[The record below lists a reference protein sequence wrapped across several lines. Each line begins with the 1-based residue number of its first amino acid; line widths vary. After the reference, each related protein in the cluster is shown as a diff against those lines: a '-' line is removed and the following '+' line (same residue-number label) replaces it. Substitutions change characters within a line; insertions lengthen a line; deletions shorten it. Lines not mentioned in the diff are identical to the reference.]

1 MNQSRDQIE
10 RLLLENSPD
19 VLWATDRYLKFTYIS
34 PGIRQLTGHDPKDII
49 GRPIYDLVTSNSA
62 RLINDAFKK
71 VRAKRKP
78 KTVEKQQLELEF
90 VHKNGALAWGETT
103 IIKLARQSGVP
114 AGFSG
119 VIRDIDKWKRTES
132 KLTRHRNDLE
142 QFVQESTESIWVINA
157 QLQREIEEHK
167 KLEVELEAKKTL
179 YRNLYNNSLVGLVRT
194 RITDGKVLNAN
205 KSTADILGFE
215 NVQSLLATGRFADLH
230 IPDRRAELIRQL
242 EAQGE
247 VSDFESRIT
256 LADGTQRIISLSA
269 KLFKGQDFIE
279 GVIVDVTH
287 QKRVEKALKESMEAA
302 EAANVAKSEFLANM
316 SHEIR
321 TPMNGIIGMCD
332 LVMETNLSPKQ
343 KEYLEIIHSSG
354 KSLLELI
361 NDILDLSKIEAGKL
375 ELENI
380 SFSLRQVVEEVSD
393 IFLDKITA
401 KMLELTIDVPVDI
414 PELLIADPLR
424 VRQVLINLLSNA
436 IKFTEKGSIC
446 ISVSRESAGSDAV
459 KLTFQVR
466 DTGIGIPND
475 VKENLFDAF
484 TQADGTVTRKYG
496 GSGLGLAICKRIVN
510 MMSGDIWVESEE
522 GVGSSFFFTASFQV
536 DRSQTGTK
544 RDLPSELRGLRVLL
558 LEDNPYTLKAMTR
571 YLEGFEFKVTPF
583 LSVEAALNSLKKG
596 ARKIPFDLIIP
607 DMDQPGMDGLQA
619 FEAFKAVAGVNL
631 PPVLLTHSP
640 LMSKKRKQKARELG
654 IQHFISKPIKQSP
667 LLNIIV
673 EIFGYEPLE
682 DTPAEVDAEYIDDF
696 VDVSVLLVEDNP
708 INQRV
713 ATEMLARAGIRV
725 DSADNGLTAISSI
738 KTNSYDAVLMDVQMP
753 EMDGLEV
760 TRIVRTELNMQELPI
775 IALTAHTMTGD
786 RDRCLDAGMNDYL
799 PKPIDRLALFQV
811 LKKNIES
818 KGGQF
823 DRMPGAFTPAD
834 PEIPAFALSVP
845 GIDVVDGLTRLGG
858 DWDLYMDVLNE
869 YCEHYRNFLSEVK
882 KLIADKDFATAR
894 RLAHALKGAAANVSA
909 DNLNTAALQ
918 LESACADENAR
929 KATRLLPKIED
940 CLTEVFAA
948 YDLIAADLAEKRN

>member
-1 MNQSRDQIE
+1 MNQARDQIE
-10 RLLLENSPD
+10 RLLLEKSPD
-19 VLWATDRYLKFTYIS
+19 VLWATDRHLKFTYIS
-34 PGIRQLTGHDPKDII
+34 PGIHQLTGHDPKEII
-49 GRPIYDLVTSNSA
+49 GRPIYDLVTSTSA

-71 VRAKRKP
+71 VRSKRKP
-78 KTVEKQQLELEF
+78 ITGEKQHLELEF
-90 VHKNGALAWGETT
+90 VHKNGTLAWGETT
-103 IIKLARQSGVP
+103 IARLARQPGVP

-119 VIRDIDKWKRTES
+119 IIRDIDKWKRTES

-194 RITDGKVLNAN
+194 RIADGKVLNAN
-205 KSTADILGFE
+205 KSTANILGFE
-215 NVQSLLATGRFADLH
+215 NVQSLLAKGKFADLH
-230 IPDRRAELIRQL
+230 TPDRRAELLRQL
-242 EAQGE
+242 EAYGE

-256 LADGTQRIISLSA
+256 LTDGTQRVISLSA
-269 KLFKGQDFIE
+269 KLFKEQDFIE

-287 QKRVEKALKESMEAA
+287 QKKVEQALKKSMEAA

-332 LVMETNLSPKQ
+332 LVMETDLDPKQ

-380 SFSLRQVVEEVSD
+380 PFSLRQVVEEVSD
-393 IFLDKITA
+393 IFLNKITA
-401 KMLELTIDVPVDI
+401 KKLELTIDVPVDI

-424 VRQVLINLLSNA
+424 IRQVLINLLSNA

-446 ISVSRESAGSDAV
+446 ISVSQEAIGPDTV

-510 MMSGDIWVESEE
+510 MMSGDIWVESEV
-522 GVGSSFFFTASFQV
+522 GGGSSFNFTASFQV
-536 DRSQTGTK
+536 DRTQTNKK
-544 RDLPSELRGLRVLL
+544 RVLPSELRGLRVLL
-558 LEDNPYTLKAMTR
+558 LEDNPYTLKAMAQ
-571 YLEGFEFKVTPF
+571 YLDGFEFKVSSF
-583 LSVEAALNSLKKG
+583 LNAEEALTSLKK
-596 ARKIPFDLIIP
+596 AAKKIPFNLIIS
-607 DMDQPGMDGLQA
+607 DLDLPGMDGLQA
-619 FEAFKAVAGVNL
+619 YKAFKAIAGMDL

-640 LMSKKRKQKARELG
+640 LMPKKRKQKARQLG

-667 LLNIIV
+667 LLNIIM
-673 EIFGYEPLE
+673 EIFGCEPLE
-682 DTPAEVDAEYIDDF
+682 ERTDDDDSEYIDDF

-725 DSADNGLTAISSI
+725 DSADNGLSAISSI
-738 KTNSYDAVLMDVQMP
+738 KKNCYDAILMDVQMP

-760 TRIVRTELNMQELPI
+760 TRIVRSELDMQELPI

-799 PKPIDRLALFQV
+799 PKPIDRLALFQT
-811 LKKNIES
+811 LKRNIES
-818 KGGQF
+818 KVSQF
-823 DRMPGAFTPAD
+823 DCMPGAFTPAD
-834 PEIPAFALSVP
+834 PQIPAFALSVP
-845 GIDVVDGLTRLGG
+845 GLDVVDGLTRLGG
-858 DWDLYMDVLNE
+858 DWDLYMDVLKE
-869 YCEHYRNFLSEVK
+869 YCEHYRDFMTEVK
-882 KLIADKDFATAR
+882 QLLAEEDFATAR
-894 RLAHALKGAAANVSA
+894 RRAHALKGAAANVSA
-909 DNLNTAALQ
+909 DNLSHAALQ

-929 KATRLLPKIED
+929 KANRLIPKIGES
-940 CLTEVFAA
+940 LTEVFAA
-948 YDLIAADLAEKRN
+948 YDMIAADLENSKN

>member
-1 MNQSRDQIE
+1 
-10 RLLLENSPD
+10 LLEKSPD
-19 VLWATDRYLKFTYIS
+19 VQWATDQHLKLNYVS
-34 PGIRQLTGHDPKDII
+34 PGIHQLTGHDPKEIL
-49 GRPIYDLVTSNSA
+49 GRPIYDLVTSTSA
-62 RLINDAFKK
+62 RLINDTFKK
-71 VRAKRKP
+71 VRANRKS
-78 KTVEKQQLELEF
+78 KTGDYQLLELEF
-90 VHKNGALAWGETT
+90 VHKNNTRVWGETT
-103 IIKLARQSGVP
+103 ITKLTRHSGFP
-114 AGFSG
+114 AGFTG
-119 VIRDIDKWKRTES
+119 IIRDIGKWKRTES

-194 RITDGKVLNAN
+194 RIADGKVLNAN
-205 KSTADILGFE
+205 KSTANILGFE
-215 NVQSLLATGRFADLH
+215 NVQSLLANGKFADLH
-230 IPDRRAELIRQL
+230 TSDRRAELIRQL
-242 EAQGE
+242 EAHGE

-256 LADGTQRIISLSA
+256 LADGTQRVISLSA
-269 KLFKGQDFIE
+269 RLFKEEDFIE
-279 GVIVDVTH
+279 GVLVDVTH
-287 QKRVEKALKESMEAA
+287 QKRVEKALKDSMEAA

-332 LVMETNLSPKQ
+332 LVMETDLSPKQ

-380 SFSLRQVVEEVSD
+380 PFSLRQVVEEVSD

-446 ISVSRESAGSDAV
+446 ISVSQESAKPDEV

-475 VKENLFDAF
+475 VKANLFDAF

-496 GSGLGLAICKRIVN
+496 GSGLGLTICKRIVN
-510 MMSGDIWVESEE
+510 MMSGDIWVESEV
-522 GVGSSFFFTASFQV
+522 GMGSSFFFTASFQV
-536 DRSQTGTK
+536 DRSQASKK
-544 RDLPSELRGLRVLL
+544 RDLPSELRGLGVMLI
-558 LEDNPYTLKAMTR
+558 EDNPYTLKAMTR
-571 YLEGFEFKVTPF
+571 YLEGFDFKVTPF
-583 LSVEAALNSLKKG
+583 ASAGEALNSLKKG
-596 ARKIPFDLIIP
+596 ARKIPFDLIITGI
-607 DMDQPGMDGLQA
+607 DLSGMNGLQA
-619 FEAFKAVAGVNL
+619 FEAFKSMAGANL

-640 LMSKKRKQKARELG
+640 LMSKERKQKARKLG
-654 IQHFISKPIKQSP
+654 IQHFLSKPIKQSP

-682 DTPAEVDAEYIDDF
+682 EPPAEVDVEYIDEF

-725 DSADNGLTAISSI
+725 DSADNGLKAISSI
-738 KTNSYDAVLMDVQMP
+738 KSNSYDAVLMDVQMP

-760 TRIVRTELNMQELPI
+760 TRIVRNELNMQESPI

-811 LKKNIES
+811 LKKNIDS

-823 DRMPGAFTPAD
+823 DRMPDAFTPAD

-882 KLIADKDFATAR
+882 KLLADKDFATAR

-909 DNLNTAALQ
+909 ENLSTAALQ

-929 KATRLLPKIED
+929 KASRLLPKIED
-940 CLTEVFAA
+940 SLTEVFAA
-948 YDLIAADLAEKRN
+948 YDLIAADLANTRN

>member
-1 MNQSRDQIE
+1 
-10 RLLLENSPD
+10 
-19 VLWATDRYLKFTYIS
+19 
-34 PGIRQLTGHDPKDII
+34 
-49 GRPIYDLVTSNSA
+49 
-62 RLINDAFKK
+62 
-71 VRAKRKP
+71 
-78 KTVEKQQLELEF
+78 
-90 VHKNGALAWGETT
+90 
-103 IIKLARQSGVP
+103 
-114 AGFSG
+114 
-119 VIRDIDKWKRTES
+119 
-132 KLTRHRNDLE
+132 
-142 QFVQESTESIWVINA
+142 
-157 QLQREIEEHK
+157 
-167 KLEVELEAKKTL
+167 
-179 YRNLYNNSLVGLVRT
+179 
-194 RITDGKVLNAN
+194 
-205 KSTADILGFE
+205 
-215 NVQSLLATGRFADLH
+215 
-230 IPDRRAELIRQL
+230 
-242 EAQGE
+242 
-247 VSDFESRIT
+247 
-256 LADGTQRIISLSA
+256 
-269 KLFKGQDFIE
+269 
-279 GVIVDVTH
+279 
-287 QKRVEKALKESMEAA
+287 
-302 EAANVAKSEFLANM
+302 M

-446 ISVSRESAGSDAV
+446 ISVSQESAGPDAV

-536 DRSQTGTK
+536 DRSQTSKK

-558 LEDNPYTLKAMTR
+558 LEDNPYTLKAMIR

-583 LSVEAALNSLKKG
+583 LSVEAALNSLKRG

-607 DMDQPGMDGLQA
+607 DMDLPGMDGLQA
-619 FEAFKAVAGVNL
+619 FEAFKSVAGVNL

-640 LMSKKRKQKARELG
+640 RMPKERKQKAMELG

-667 LLNIIV
+667 LLNTIV

-725 DSADNGLTAISSI
+725 DSADNGLSAISSI
-738 KTNSYDAVLMDVQMP
+738 KNNSYDAVLMDVQMP

-760 TRIVRTELNMQELPI
+760 TRIVRSELNMQELPI

-858 DWDLYMDVLNE
+858 DWDLYMDVLKE

-882 KLIADKDFATAR
+882 KLLADKDFATAR

-918 LESACADENAR
+918 LENACADENAR
-929 KATRLLPKIED
+929 KATRLLPKVQD
-940 CLTEVFAA
+940 SLTEVFAA
-948 YDLIAADLAEKRN
+948 YDLIAADLANTRN

>member
-1 MNQSRDQIE
+1 LNQSRDQIE

-19 VLWATDRYLKFTYIS
+19 VLWATDQYLKFTYIS
-34 PGIRQLTGHDPKDII
+34 PGIRQLTGHNPKDII
-49 GRPIYDLVTSNSA
+49 GRPIYDLVTSTSA

-71 VRAKRKP
+71 VRAKRIP
-78 KTVEKQQLELEF
+78 KTDEKQQLELEF
-90 VHKNGALAWGETT
+90 VHKNGTRAWGETT
-103 IIKLARQSGVP
+103 ITKLARQSGVP

-157 QLQREIEEHK
+157 QLQREIEGHK

-194 RITDGKVLNAN
+194 RIADGKVLNAN

-215 NVQSLLATGRFADLH
+215 NVQSLLATGKFADLH
-230 IPDRRAELIRQL
+230 TPDRRAELIRQL
-242 EAQGE
+242 EAHGE

-256 LADGTQRIISLSA
+256 LADGTQRTISLSA
-269 KLFKGQDFIE
+269 KLFKGEDFIE

-446 ISVSRESAGSDAV
+446 ISVSQESAGPDAV

-536 DRSQTGTK
+536 DRSQTGKK

-583 LSVEAALNSLKKG
+583 LSVEAALNSLKRG

-607 DMDQPGMDGLQA
+607 DMDLPGMEGLQA
-619 FEAFKAVAGVNL
+619 FEAFKSVAGVNL

-640 LMSKKRKQKARELG
+640 RMPKKRKQKARELG

-682 DTPAEVDAEYIDDF
+682 DTPAEVDVEYIDDF

-713 ATEMLARAGIRV
+713 ATEMLARAGIQV

-738 KTNSYDAVLMDVQMP
+738 KNNNYDAVLMDVQMP

-760 TRIVRTELNMQELPI
+760 TRIVRSELNMQELPI

-858 DWDLYMDVLNE
+858 DWDLYMDVLKE

-882 KLIADKDFATAR
+882 KLLADKDFATAR

-929 KATRLLPKIED
+929 KATRLLPKVQD
-940 CLTEVFAA
+940 SLTEVFAA
-948 YDLIAADLAEKRN
+948 YDMIAADLENSKN

>member
-1 MNQSRDQIE
+1 LNQSRDQIE

-230 IPDRRAELIRQL
+230 TPDRRAELIRQL

>member
-1 MNQSRDQIE
+1 LNQSRNQIE
-10 RLLLENSPD
+10 RLLLQNSPD

-34 PGIRQLTGHDPKDII
+34 PGIRQLTGHNPKDLI
-49 GRPIYDLVTSNSA
+49 GRPIYDLVTSTSA

-78 KTVEKQQLELEF
+78 KTGAEQHLELEF
-90 VHKNGALAWGETT
+90 VHKNGTRAWGETT
-103 IIKLARQSGVP
+103 ITKLTRQSEIP

-119 VIRDIDKWKRTES
+119 IIRDIDKWKRTEFT
-132 KLTRHRNDLE
+132 LTRHRYDLE

-194 RITDGKVLNAN
+194 RIADGKVLNAN

-215 NVQSLLATGRFADLH
+215 NVQSLLANGKFTDLH
-230 IPDRRAELIRQL
+230 TPDRRAELLRQL
-242 EAQGE
+242 EAHGE

-256 LADGTQRIISLSA
+256 LADGTQRVISLSA
-269 KLFKGQDFIE
+269 KLLKEQNFIE
-279 GVIVDVTH
+279 GVLVDVTH

-332 LVMETNLSPKQ
+332 LVMETELSPKQ

-380 SFSLRQVVEEVSD
+380 PFSLLQVVEEVSD
-393 IFLDKITA
+393 IFLDKVTA

-414 PELLIADPLR
+414 PDLLIADPLR

-446 ISVSRESAGSDAV
+446 ISVSQESNGPDAV

-496 GSGLGLAICKRIVN
+496 GSGLGPAICKRIVK
-510 MMSGDIWVESEE
+510 MMSGDIWVESEV
-522 GVGSSFFFTASFQV
+522 GVGSSFFFTAFFQV
-536 DRSQTGTK
+536 DRSQTGEK
-544 RDLPSELRGLRVLL
+544 RALPEELRGLRVLL

-583 LSVEAALNSLKKG
+583 SNAEEALTALKKA

-607 DMDQPGMDGLQA
+607 DIDLPGMDGLEA
-619 FEAFKAVAGVNL
+619 FEALKSIAGGNL

-640 LMSKKRKQKARELG
+640 LIPKKRKEKARELG

-673 EIFGYEPLE
+673 EIFGGEPLE
-682 DTPAEVDAEYIDDF
+682 VPPAEVDAEYIDDF
-696 VDVSVLLVEDNP
+696 VDVTVLLVEDNP

-725 DSADNGLTAISSI
+725 DSADNGLAAISSI
-738 KTNSYDAVLMDVQMP
+738 KKNSYDAVLMDVQMP

-760 TRIVRTELNMQELPI
+760 TRIIRNELNMQELPI

-786 RDRCLDAGMNDYL
+786 KDRCLDAGMNDYL
-799 PKPIDRLALFQV
+799 PKPIDRLALFQT

-823 DRMPGAFTPAD
+823 DRMSGAFTPAD
-834 PEIPAFALSVP
+834 PQIPAFALSVP
-845 GIDVVDGLTRLGG
+845 GLDVVDGLTRLGG
-858 DWDLYMDVLNE
+858 DWDLYMDVLKE
-869 YCEHYRNFLSEVK
+869 YCEHYRDFTTDIK
-882 KLIADKDFATAR
+882 KLLSDKDFATAR
-894 RLAHALKGAAANVSA
+894 RLAHALKGPPQ
-909 DNLNTAALQ
+909 T
-918 LESACADENAR
+918 C
-929 KATRLLPKIED
+929 LP
-940 CLTEVFAA
+940 TT
-948 YDLIAADLAEKRN
+948 

>member
-1 MNQSRDQIE
+1 LNQSRDQIE
-10 RLLLENSPD
+10 RLLLQNSPD

-34 PGIRQLTGHDPKDII
+34 PGIRQLTGHNPKDLI
-49 GRPIYDLVTSNSA
+49 GRPIYDLVTPASA

-78 KTVEKQQLELEF
+78 KTGEEQHLELEF
-90 VHKNGALAWGETT
+90 VHKNGTRAWGETT
-103 IIKLARQSGVP
+103 ITKLTRQSEIP

-119 VIRDIDKWKRTES
+119 IIRDIDKWKRTES

-157 QLQREIEEHK
+157 QLQREIEGHK
-167 KLEVELEAKKTL
+167 KLEIELEAKKTL

-194 RITDGKVLNAN
+194 RIADGKVLNAN

-215 NVQSLLATGRFADLH
+215 NVQSLLANGKFTDLH
-230 IPDRRAELIRQL
+230 TPDRRAELLRQL
-242 EAQGE
+242 EAHGE

-256 LADGTQRIISLSA
+256 LADGAQRVISLSA
-269 KLFKGQDFIE
+269 KLFKERDFIE
-279 GVIVDVTH
+279 GVLVDVTH

-332 LVMETNLSPKQ
+332 LVMETKLSPKQ

-380 SFSLRQVVEEVSD
+380 PFSLLQVVEEVSD
-393 IFLDKITA
+393 IFLDKVTA

-414 PELLIADPLR
+414 PDLLIADPLR

-446 ISVSRESAGSDAV
+446 ISVSQESTGPDMV

-510 MMSGDIWVESEE
+510 MMSGDIWVESEV

-536 DRSQTGTK
+536 DRSQTREK
-544 RDLPSELRGLRVLL
+544 RALPEELRGLRVLL

-583 LSVEAALNSLKKG
+583 SNAEEALTALKKA

-607 DMDQPGMDGLQA
+607 DIDLPGMDGLEA
-619 FEAFKAVAGVNL
+619 FEALKSIAGGNL

-640 LMSKKRKQKARELG
+640 LIPKKRKEKARKLG

-667 LLNIIV
+667 LLNIIA
-673 EIFGYEPLE
+673 EIFGGEPLE
-682 DTPAEVDAEYIDDF
+682 GPPAEVDAEYIDDF
-696 VDVSVLLVEDNP
+696 VDVTVLLVEDNP

-713 ATEMLARAGIRV
+713 ATEMLTRAGIRV
-725 DSADNGLTAISSI
+725 DSAENGLAAISAI
-738 KTNSYDAVLMDVQMP
+738 KKNSYDAVLMDVQMP

-760 TRIVRTELNMQELPI
+760 TRIIRSELNMQELPI

-786 RDRCLDAGMNDYL
+786 KDRCLDAGMNDYL
-799 PKPIDRLALFQV
+799 PKPIDRLALFQT

-823 DRMPGAFTPAD
+823 ERMSGAFTPAD
-834 PEIPAFALSVP
+834 PQIPAFALSVP
-845 GIDVVDGLTRLGG
+845 GLDVVDGLTRLGG
-858 DWDLYMDVLNE
+858 DWDLYMDVLKE
-869 YCEHYRNFLSEVK
+869 YCEHYRDFLTEIQ
-882 KLIADKDFATAR
+882 KLLADKDFATAR
-894 RLAHALKGAAANVSA
+894 RRAHALKGAAANVSA
-909 DNLNTAALQ
+909 DNLSKAALQ
-918 LESACADENAR
+918 LENACADENAR
-929 KATRLLPKIED
+929 KATRLIPKVED
-940 CLTEVFAA
+940 SLTEVFAA
-948 YDLIAADLAEKRN
+948 YDLIAADLANTQN

>member
-230 IPDRRAELIRQL
+230 TPDRRAELIRQL

>member
-19 VLWATDRYLKFTYIS
+19 VLWATDQYLKFTYIS
-34 PGIRQLTGHDPKDII
+34 PGIRQLTGHNPKDII
-49 GRPIYDLVTSNSA
+49 GRPIYDLVTSTSA

-71 VRAKRKP
+71 VRAKRIP
-78 KTVEKQQLELEF
+78 KTDEKQQLELEF
-90 VHKNGALAWGETT
+90 VHKNGTRAWGETT
-103 IIKLARQSGVP
+103 ITKLARQSGVP

-157 QLQREIEEHK
+157 QLQREIEGHK

-194 RITDGKVLNAN
+194 RIADGKVLNAN

-215 NVQSLLATGRFADLH
+215 NVQSLLATGKFADLH
-230 IPDRRAELIRQL
+230 TPDRRAELIRQL
-242 EAQGE
+242 EAHGE

-256 LADGTQRIISLSA
+256 LADGTQRTISLSA
-269 KLFKGQDFIE
+269 KLFKGEDFIE

-446 ISVSRESAGSDAV
+446 ISVSQESAGPDAV

-536 DRSQTGTK
+536 DRSQTGKK

-583 LSVEAALNSLKKG
+583 LSVEAALNSLKRG

-607 DMDQPGMDGLQA
+607 DMDLPGMEGLQA
-619 FEAFKAVAGVNL
+619 FEAFKSVAGVNL

-640 LMSKKRKQKARELG
+640 RMPKKRKQKARELG

-682 DTPAEVDAEYIDDF
+682 DTPAEVDVEYIDDF

-713 ATEMLARAGIRV
+713 ATEMLARAGIQV

-738 KTNSYDAVLMDVQMP
+738 KNNNYDAVLMDVQMP

-760 TRIVRTELNMQELPI
+760 TRIVRSELNMQELPI

-858 DWDLYMDVLNE
+858 DWDLYMDVLKE

-882 KLIADKDFATAR
+882 KLLADKDFATAR

-929 KATRLLPKIED
+929 KATRLLPKVQD
-940 CLTEVFAA
+940 SLTEVFAA
-948 YDLIAADLAEKRN
+948 YDMIAADLENSKN

>member
-10 RLLLENSPD
+10 RLLLQNSPD

-34 PGIRQLTGHDPKDII
+34 PGIRQLTGHNPKDLI
-49 GRPIYDLVTSNSA
+49 GRPIYDLVTPASA

-78 KTVEKQQLELEF
+78 KTGEEQHLELEF
-90 VHKNGALAWGETT
+90 VHKNGTRAWGETT
-103 IIKLARQSGVP
+103 ITKLTRQSEIP

-119 VIRDIDKWKRTES
+119 IIRDIDKWKRTES

-157 QLQREIEEHK
+157 QLQREIEGHK
-167 KLEVELEAKKTL
+167 KLEIELEAKKTL

-194 RITDGKVLNAN
+194 RIADGKVLNAN

-215 NVQSLLATGRFADLH
+215 NVQSLLANGKFTDLH
-230 IPDRRAELIRQL
+230 TPDRRAELLRQL
-242 EAQGE
+242 EAHGE

-256 LADGTQRIISLSA
+256 LADGAQRVISLSA
-269 KLFKGQDFIE
+269 KLFKERDFIE
-279 GVIVDVTH
+279 GVLVDVTH

-332 LVMETNLSPKQ
+332 LVMETKLSPKQ

-380 SFSLRQVVEEVSD
+380 PFSLLQVVEEVSD
-393 IFLDKITA
+393 IFLDKVTA

-414 PELLIADPLR
+414 PDLLIADPLR

-446 ISVSRESAGSDAV
+446 ISVSQESTGPDMV

-510 MMSGDIWVESEE
+510 MMSGDIWVESEV

-536 DRSQTGTK
+536 DRSQTREK
-544 RDLPSELRGLRVLL
+544 RALPEELRGLRVLL

-583 LSVEAALNSLKKG
+583 SNAEEALTALKKA

-607 DMDQPGMDGLQA
+607 DIDLPGMDGLEA
-619 FEAFKAVAGVNL
+619 FEALKSIAGGNL

-640 LMSKKRKQKARELG
+640 LIPKKRKEKARKLG

-667 LLNIIV
+667 LLNIIA
-673 EIFGYEPLE
+673 EIFGGEPLE
-682 DTPAEVDAEYIDDF
+682 GPPAEVDAEYIDDF
-696 VDVSVLLVEDNP
+696 VDVTVLLVEDNP

-713 ATEMLARAGIRV
+713 ATEMLTRAGIRV
-725 DSADNGLTAISSI
+725 DSAENGLAAISAI
-738 KTNSYDAVLMDVQMP
+738 KKNSYDAVLMDVQMP

-760 TRIVRTELNMQELPI
+760 TRIIRSELNMQELPI

-786 RDRCLDAGMNDYL
+786 KDRCLDAGMNDYL
-799 PKPIDRLALFQV
+799 PKPIDRLALFQT

-823 DRMPGAFTPAD
+823 ERMSGAFTPAD
-834 PEIPAFALSVP
+834 PQIPAFALSVP
-845 GIDVVDGLTRLGG
+845 GLDVVDGLTRLGG
-858 DWDLYMDVLNE
+858 DWDLYMDVLKE
-869 YCEHYRNFLSEVK
+869 YCEHYRDFLTEIQ
-882 KLIADKDFATAR
+882 KLLADKDFATAR
-894 RLAHALKGAAANVSA
+894 RRAHALKGAAANVSA
-909 DNLNTAALQ
+909 DNLSKAALQ
-918 LESACADENAR
+918 LENACADENAR
-929 KATRLLPKIED
+929 KATRLIPKVED
-940 CLTEVFAA
+940 SLTEVFAA
-948 YDLIAADLAEKRN
+948 YDLIAADLANTQN

>member
-1 MNQSRDQIE
+1 LNQSRDQIE

-19 VLWATDRYLKFTYIS
+19 VLWATDQYLKFTYIS

-49 GRPIYDLVTSNSA
+49 GRPIYDLVTSTSA

-71 VRAKRKP
+71 VHAKRKP
-78 KTVEKQQLELEF
+78 KTDEKQQLELEF
-90 VHKNGALAWGETT
+90 VHKNGTRAWGETT
-103 IIKLARQSGVP
+103 ITKLARQSGVP

-157 QLQREIEEHK
+157 QLQREIEGHK

-194 RITDGKVLNAN
+194 RIADGKVLNAN

-215 NVQSLLATGRFADLH
+215 NVQSLLATGKFADLH
-230 IPDRRAELIRQL
+230 TPDRRAELIRQL
-242 EAQGE
+242 EAHGE

-256 LADGTQRIISLSA
+256 LADGTQRTISLSA
-269 KLFKGQDFIE
+269 KLFKGEDFIE

-446 ISVSRESAGSDAV
+446 ISVSQESAGPDAV

-536 DRSQTGTK
+536 DRSQTSKK

-558 LEDNPYTLKAMTR
+558 LEDNPYTLKAMIR

-583 LSVEAALNSLKKG
+583 LSVEAALNSLKRG

-607 DMDQPGMDGLQA
+607 DMDLPGMDGLQA
-619 FEAFKAVAGVNL
+619 FEAFKSVAGVNL

-640 LMSKKRKQKARELG
+640 RMPKERKQKAMELG

-667 LLNIIV
+667 LLNTIV

-725 DSADNGLTAISSI
+725 DSADNGLSAISSI
-738 KTNSYDAVLMDVQMP
+738 KNNSYDAVLMDVQMP

-760 TRIVRTELNMQELPI
+760 TRIVRSELNMQELPI

-858 DWDLYMDVLNE
+858 DWDLYMDVLKE

-882 KLIADKDFATAR
+882 KLLADKDFATAR

-929 KATRLLPKIED
+929 KATRLLPKVQD
-940 CLTEVFAA
+940 SLTEVFAA
-948 YDLIAADLAEKRN
+948 YDLIAADLANTRN

>member
-1 MNQSRDQIE
+1 LNQSRDQIE

>member
-1 MNQSRDQIE
+1 LNQSRDQIE

-90 VHKNGALAWGETT
+90 VHKNGALTWGETT

-167 KLEVELEAKKTL
+167 KLEVELEAKETL

-230 IPDRRAELIRQL
+230 TPDRRAELIRQL

>member
-34 PGIRQLTGHDPKDII
+34 PGIRQLTGHNPADLI
-49 GRPIYDLVTSNSA
+49 GRPIYDLVTSTSA

-71 VRAKRKP
+71 VRANRKP
-78 KTVEKQQLELEF
+78 ETVDKRHLELEF
-90 VHKNGALAWGETT
+90 VHKNNTRVWGETT
-103 IIKLARQSGVP
+103 IAKLTRQSGIP

-119 VIRDIDKWKRTES
+119 IIRDIDKWKRTES

-157 QLQREIEEHK
+157 QLQREIEGHK

-179 YRNLYNNSLVGLVRT
+179 YRNLYNNSLVGPVRT
-194 RITDGKVLNAN
+194 RIADGKVLNAN

-215 NVQSLLATGRFADLH
+215 NVQSLLAKGKFSDLH
-230 IPDRRAELIRQL
+230 TPERRTELLRQL
-242 EAQGE
+242 EAYGD

-256 LADGTQRIISLSA
+256 LADGTRRVISLSA
-269 KLFKGQDFIE
+269 RLFKEQDFIE

-332 LVMETNLSPKQ
+332 LVMETDLSAKQ

-380 SFSLRQVVEEVSD
+380 PFSLRQVVEEVSD
-393 IFLDKITA
+393 VFLNKITA
-401 KMLELTIDVPVDI
+401 KNLELTIDVPVDI

-424 VRQVLINLLSNA
+424 IRQVLINLLSNA

-446 ISVSRESAGSDAV
+446 ISVSKESVGQDAV

-475 VKENLFDAF
+475 IKENLFDAF

-510 MMSGDIWVESEE
+510 MMSGDIWVESEV
-522 GVGSSFFFTASFQV
+522 GTGSSFYFTASFQV
-536 DRSQTGTK
+536 DRSQTGKK
-544 RDLPSELRGLRVLL
+544 RPLPSELRGLTVLL
-558 LEDNPYTLKAMTR
+558 IEDNPYTLKAITQ
-571 YLEGFEFKVTPF
+571 YLDGFEFKVTPF
-583 LSVEAALNSLKKG
+583 QSAEEALNSLNK
-596 ARKIPFDLIIP
+596 AAQNIPCDLIIS
-607 DMDQPGMDGLQA
+607 DIDLPGLDGLQA
-619 FEAFKAVAGVNL
+619 FEAFKSIAGVNL
-631 PPVLLTHSP
+631 PPVLFTHSP
-640 LMSKKRKQKARELG
+640 LMPTQRKEKARELG

-667 LLNIIV
+667 LLNIIM
-673 EIFGYEPLE
+673 EIFGCEPLQ
-682 DTPAEVDAEYIDDF
+682 DTAATVDAEYIDDF

-725 DSADNGLTAISSI
+725 DSADNGLSAISSI
-738 KTNSYDAVLMDVQMP
+738 KKNCYDAVLMDVQMP

-760 TRIVRTELNMQELPI
+760 TRIVRSELNMQDLPI
-775 IALTAHTMTGD
+775 IALTAHNMTGD

-799 PKPIDRLALFQV
+799 PKPIDRLALFQT

-823 DRMPGAFTPAD
+823 DCMPGAFTPAD
-834 PEIPAFALSVP
+834 PQIPAFALSVP
-845 GIDVVDGLTRLGG
+845 GLDVVDGLTRLGG
-858 DWDLYMDVLNE
+858 DWDLYMDVLKE
-869 YCEHYRNFLSEVK
+869 YCDHYRDFLTEVK
-882 KLIADKDFATAR
+882 KLLADKDFATAR
-894 RLAHALKGAAANVSA
+894 RRAHALKGAAANVSA
-909 DNLNTAALQ
+909 DNLSAAALQ
-918 LESACADENAR
+918 LENACADEKVR
-929 KATRLLPKIED
+929 KANRLIPKIED

-948 YDLIAADLAEKRN
+948 YDLIAADLADTRN

>member
-90 VHKNGALAWGETT
+90 VHKNGALTWGETT

-167 KLEVELEAKKTL
+167 KLEVELEAKETL

-230 IPDRRAELIRQL
+230 TPDRRAELIRQL